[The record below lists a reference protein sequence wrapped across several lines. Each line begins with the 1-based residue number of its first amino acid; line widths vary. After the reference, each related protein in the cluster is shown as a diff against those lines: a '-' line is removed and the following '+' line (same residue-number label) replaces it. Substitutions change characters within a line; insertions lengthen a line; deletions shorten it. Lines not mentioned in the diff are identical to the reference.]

1 MGIASYREDI
11 YLRFL
16 DATDPAPDA
25 AIVGSPYETCPFCG
39 KQFTNQVT
47 LIEHLSG
54 DHRGDRPIL
63 LFSGREPD
71 RHHNIHYRLQE
82 NRIVVQ
88 NCTTAR
94 LRINGDELIE
104 MPTGR
109 VAHLLAAQADSTVDL
124 ELVNRF
130 DISAEP
136 VRQAYHLT
144 IRAPEKRT
152 LDCPPSAPMR
162 QIGRVEEG
170 RISGSS

>member
-1 MGIASYREDI
+1 
-11 YLRFL
+11 
-16 DATDPAPDA
+16 
-25 AIVGSPYETCPFCG
+25 
-39 KQFTNQVT
+39 

-71 RHHNIHYRLQE
+71 RHHNIHYRLRE
-82 NRIVVQ
+82 DRIVVQ
-88 NCTTAR
+88 NCTSAR
-94 LRINGDELIE
+94 LRINGGELIE
-104 MPTGR
+104 MPSGR

-152 LDCPPSAPMR
+152 LDEVDRAFVEHLGTAAPHLTQVTR
-162 QIGRVEEG
+162 FLGDR
-170 RISGSS
+170 RC